1 MIMKKIIFTTLLFC
15 ALSFTAKSQSLTYSK
30 VILLTSLDT
39 VPQGKVWKLVSVLP
53 SNALLSG
60 SSSGWSSNSL
70 VISVNGASITLAA
83 TINNPGYR
91 TGYSTG
97 IDFLPIWLPPGT
109 IVAPN
114 TNCHSISII
123 EFIE

>member
-1 MIMKKIIFTTLLFC
+1 MKKLIFTTLLFC
-15 ALSFTAKSQSLTYSK
+15 GLSFTSQSQSLTYSK

-60 SSSGWSSNSL
+60 SSTGSWYANSL

-83 TINNPGYR
+83 TINNAGYR
-91 TGYSTG
+91 TGYSAG
-97 IDFLPIWLPPGT
+97 FDFLPMWLPSGT